1 LLPSSK
7 NCPVQTAFVKTSIS
21 VPSDMLAWVKSRALE
36 EGNLPVSRIITQAIR
51 EKMARESKPKKGGVR
66 K

>member
-1 LLPSSK
+1 M
-7 NCPVQTAFVKTSIS
+7 QTAFVKTSIS
-21 VPSDMLAWVKSRALE
+21 VPSDMLAWVKSRAME

-51 EKMARESKPKKGGVR
+51 EKMARESKPKNKGA